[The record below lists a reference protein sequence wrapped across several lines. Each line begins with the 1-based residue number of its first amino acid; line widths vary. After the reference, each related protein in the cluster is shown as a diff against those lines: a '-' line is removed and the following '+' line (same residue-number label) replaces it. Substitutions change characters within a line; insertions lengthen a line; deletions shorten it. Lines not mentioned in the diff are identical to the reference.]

1 MQTRDAA
8 SAAPEVAA
16 MTSMFDLSGRVALV
30 TGASRGIGEAIA
42 RAYAQQG
49 AQVVVSSRRQPACDE
64 AAKAINAAGGKAVAI
79 ACHIGEMGAL
89 EALFAEVQ
97 SRYGRLDVLVNN
109 AATNPYYGHI
119 LDTDLGAFQ
128 KTVDVNIRGYFFA
141 SVHAGR
147 LMRANG
153 GGSIINIASV
163 NAVRPGPLQGIYS
176 ITKGAVLNMTKAF
189 AKECGPDRIRCN
201 AILPGLI
208 RTKFA
213 SALLSDA
220 DQLKHYVGDNP
231 LRRVGE
237 PTDLAGAAVFLA
249 ADASSYV
256 TGEFLIVDG
265 GFLI

>member
-1 MQTRDAA
+1 MAG
-8 SAAPEVAA
+8 
-16 MTSMFDLSGRVALV
+16 MFDLTGRVALV

-42 RAYAQQG
+42 KAFAQQG
-49 AQVVVSSRRQPACDE
+49 ARVVVSSRKQEACE
-64 AAKAINAAGGKAVAI
+64 EVARGIVAAGGEAEAL
-79 ACHIGEMGAL
+79 ACHIGDM
-89 EALFAEVQ
+89 EALAGLFATVEQ
-97 SRYGRLDVLVNN
+97 RYGRLDVLVNN

-119 LDTDLGAFQ
+119 LDTDLAAFQ

-141 SVHAGR
+141 SVLGGR
-147 LMRANG
+147 LMRKGG

-176 ITKGAVLNMTKAF
+176 ITKGAVLNMTKSF
-189 AKECGPDRIRCN
+189 ARECGPEGIRCN

-208 RTKFA
+208 RTRFA
-213 SALLSDA
+213 GALLA
-220 DQLKHYVGDNP
+220 DQQQLEHYVGNNP

-237 PTDLAGAAVFLA
+237 PQDLAGAAVFLA

-256 TGEFLIVDG
+256 TGEFLVVDG

>member
-1 MQTRDAA
+1 MAG
-8 SAAPEVAA
+8 
-16 MTSMFDLSGRVALV
+16 MFDLTGRVALV

-42 RAYAQQG
+42 KAYAQHG
-49 AQVVVSSRRQPACDE
+49 ARVVVSSRKQEACDE
-64 AAKAINAAGGKAVAI
+64 VAQEIAAAGGEAVAV
-79 ACHIGEMGAL
+79 ACHIGDM
-89 EALFAEVQ
+89 EALAGLVAEVE
-97 SRYGRLDVLVNN
+97 RRFGRLDVLVNN

-119 LDTDLGAFQ
+119 LDTDLGAYQ

-141 SVHAGR
+141 SILGGR
-147 LMRANG
+147 LMRKGG

-163 NAVRPGPLQGIYS
+163 NAVRPGPQQGIYS

-189 AKECGPDRIRCN
+189 ARECGPDGIRCN

-213 SALLSDA
+213 GALLA
-220 DQLKHYVGDNP
+220 DEAQLRHYVGSNP

-237 PTDLAGAAVFLA
+237 PQDLAGAAVFLA
-249 ADASSYV
+249 SDASSYV
-256 TGEFLIVDG
+256 TGEFLVVDG